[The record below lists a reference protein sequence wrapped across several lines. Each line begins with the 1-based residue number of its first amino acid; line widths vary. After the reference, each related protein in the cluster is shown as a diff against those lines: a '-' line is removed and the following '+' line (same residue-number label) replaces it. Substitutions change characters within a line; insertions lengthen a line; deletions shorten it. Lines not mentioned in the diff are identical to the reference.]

1 MLQWKAENNHPIL
14 EDYTRVKLSQ
24 SVLQSYFKKSLIS
37 QINRQLTVWQT
48 THIQQISH
56 TAALLPQL
64 RK

>member
-37 QINRQLTVWQT
+37 QINRQLTV
-48 THIQQISH
+48 
-56 TAALLPQL
+56 
-64 RK
+64 